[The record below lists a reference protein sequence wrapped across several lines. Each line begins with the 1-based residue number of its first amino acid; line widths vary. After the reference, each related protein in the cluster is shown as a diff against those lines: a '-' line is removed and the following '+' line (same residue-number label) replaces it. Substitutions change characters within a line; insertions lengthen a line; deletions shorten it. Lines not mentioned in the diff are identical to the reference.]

1 MKNVFKKFGSLL
13 LFAVILLFSVS
24 FESFSGIDFPS
35 FMDLFAIKAEASASG
50 TLSETLTWEYNESTG
65 TLTISGSGQIGDYSS
80 TKRPWEEYKAQV
92 QSIVIGDNVTNIGK
106 SAFYGFDNL
115 TSVTI
120 GSGTETVGADDFS
133 GNKIESFYVSEEN
146 PYLCAE
152 NGVLFSKDKSII
164 FKYPIAKQGDYT
176 LPDSVKVIKSYAFGG
191 YKNKL
196 IINTV
201 LDEIEPSAFDTAYFS
216 STTCSVYF
224 MAGQPLLS
232 YTDSFDKPYVLLYYS
247 KESEDKW
254 TFDEDG
260 LWNGYDVYP
269 YEDGETVEFDPS
281 LYIASGYCGD
291 NFSDG
296 KNLAWMID
304 ENGTLTI
311 KGKGHMRNYGFKEF
325 HTGEH
330 NITDA
335 PWSEYYYDVNK
346 LVIED
351 GVMGIG
357 NYAFFVMDTL
367 KGELILPGSIRRI
380 GESAFRACAGFEG
393 EIVVPEGVKTLKYM
407 AFLGCNNVHR
417 VNLPSTYVGV
427 FNSQIFDM
435 ENLLEI
441 NIHEDNEKFCSVDG
455 AVLSKDLKN
464 LIIVPRGKTGSYT
477 VPDKVKTF
485 DTNAF
490 NNCSLSEIVLPAGY
504 TEEFNYNKF
513 STAENLE
520 SIKYHKDNAKY
531 SSVDGAVLTKDGKTL
546 LYVPRGKT
554 GSFTVPET
562 VETIETYAFRHT
574 HLNEIIIPENVK
586 TIKQQAIYYN
596 SKNSHLSVIVKGNLT
611 ANSRFVQTTASENT
625 GWADVYF
632 LDGEPKIN
640 NAGNFVIGNVN
651 MYYLAGTEDK
661 WTFDDNGLWKGFTVT
676 KFYGFGVKDTTDH
689 STHNTEIRNK
699 SECTCTDYGY
709 TGDRFCNDCNSVY
722 EIGVM
727 TEPCHNYISTVTDPT
742 CTDQGY
748 TTHTCEC
755 GETYADNYTDAT
767 GHSVNDDGVCD
778 TCGEQIEE
786 LSEFEKFYKKLK
798 NILTFAVDFI
808 KNVIFHI
815 LSIIKSLF

>member
-1 MKNVFKKFGSLL
+1 MKNVFKKFVSLL
-13 LFAVILLFSVS
+13 IFTVILLFSAA
-24 FESFSGIDFPS
+24 FESFSGIDFPL

-65 TLTISGSGQIGDYSS
+65 TLTISGNGQIGDYSS

-92 QSIVIGDNVTNIGK
+92 QSIVIGDNVTSIGK

-146 PYLCAE
+146 PYLCTE

-247 KESEDKW
+247 KETEDKW

-367 KGELILPGSIRRI
+367 KGELILPDSIRRI
-380 GESAFRACAGFEG
+380 GESAFRACDGFEG

-441 NIHEDNEKFCSVDG
+441 NIYEDNEKFCSVDG

-477 VPDKVKTF
+477 VPDKVETF

-513 STAENLE
+513 STSDNLE
-520 SIKYHKDNAKY
+520 SIQYHKDNAKY
-531 SSVDGAVLTKDGKTL
+531 KSVDGAVLTKDGKNL
-546 LYVPRGKT
+546 IYVPRGKT

-586 TIKQQAIYYN
+586 TIEQQAIYYN

-625 GWADVYF
+625 GWADIYF

-651 MYYLAGTEDK
+651 MYYLAGTENK

-676 KFYGFGVKDTTDH
+676 KFYGFGVEDTTDH
-689 STHNTEIRNK
+689 SNHNTEIK
-699 SECTCTDYGY
+699 SKLDCTCTDYGF
-709 TGDRFCNDCNSVY
+709 TGNKFCADCNVVY
-722 EIGVM
+722 EIGKM
-727 TEPCHNYISTVTDPT
+727 TAPCHNHAVTAVVDPT
-742 CTDQGY
+742 CTENGY
-748 TTHTCEC
+748 TTYTCEC
-755 GETYADNYTDAT
+755 GDTYTVDSDAT
-767 GHSVNDDGVCD
+767 GHSVNNDGVCD
-778 TCGEQIEE
+778 TCGELIEE
-786 LSEFEKFYKKLK
+786 PTLLDK
-798 NILTFAVDFI
+798 
-808 KNVIFHI
+808 
-815 LSIIKSLF
+815 IIKVFENIFAFILKIFNTVYNFAYDVLGSVF

>member
-1 MKNVFKKFGSLL
+1 MKNVFKKFVSLL
-13 LFAVILLFSVS
+13 LFTVILLFSAA

-65 TLTISGSGQIGDYSS
+65 TLTISGNGQIGDYSS

-92 QSIVIGDNVTNIGK
+92 QSIVIGDNVTSIGK

-311 KGKGHMRNYGFKEF
+311 KGKGYMKNYGFKEF

-346 LVIED
+346 LIIED

-441 NIHEDNEKFCSVDG
+441 NIHEDNKKFCSVNG

-477 VPDKVKTF
+477 VPETVETF
-485 DTNAF
+485 DTVAF

-504 TEEFNYNKF
+504 T
-513 STAENLE
+513 
-520 SIKYHKDNAKY
+520 
-531 SSVDGAVLTKDGKTL
+531 
-546 LYVPRGKT
+546 
-554 GSFTVPET
+554 
-562 VETIETYAFRHT
+562 
-574 HLNEIIIPENVK
+574 
-586 TIKQQAIYYN
+586 
-596 SKNSHLSVIVKGNLT
+596 
-611 ANSRFVQTTASENT
+611 
-625 GWADVYF
+625 
-632 LDGEPKIN
+632 
-640 NAGNFVIGNVN
+640 
-651 MYYLAGTEDK
+651 
-661 WTFDDNGLWKGFTVT
+661 
-676 KFYGFGVKDTTDH
+676 
-689 STHNTEIRNK
+689 
-699 SECTCTDYGY
+699 
-709 TGDRFCNDCNSVY
+709 
-722 EIGVM
+722 
-727 TEPCHNYISTVTDPT
+727 
-742 CTDQGY
+742 
-748 TTHTCEC
+748 
-755 GETYADNYTDAT
+755 
-767 GHSVNDDGVCD
+767 
-778 TCGEQIEE
+778 
-786 LSEFEKFYKKLK
+786 
-798 NILTFAVDFI
+798 
-808 KNVIFHI
+808 
-815 LSIIKSLF
+815 